1 MKLFIQEHLSLIG
14 LQLLQL
20 FMFGLLIWLGGFRD
34 VPLLWYAFSLSFF
47 FLFLYLLFKYIS
59 QRKLYRRL
67 TEKVTTLDEVQQP
80 LDDTPLSIALSELL
94 KKQYHLYEN
103 KLIHLKREQEEQFIF
118 MDRWIHQMKTPL
130 SILELTAQELDE
142 PVSSSMREEIDRMKN
157 GLQTTLHMARLRSI
171 DRDFHVKKVN
181 VKQLITEVNQE
192 NKRLFIQYK
201 VYPKVTIEDERLS
214 AHTDEKWFY
223 FILTQIVQ
231 NAVKYSAHKSNHI
244 TIRTYQYKKYIVIEI
259 EDYGAGIPK
268 ADMARIFD
276 PFFTGENGRHFREST
291 GVGLYLVKEVVTYL
305 GHEIV
310 IESEVGQGSTFR
322 LLL

>member
-214 AHTDEKWFY
+214 AHTDEKWLY